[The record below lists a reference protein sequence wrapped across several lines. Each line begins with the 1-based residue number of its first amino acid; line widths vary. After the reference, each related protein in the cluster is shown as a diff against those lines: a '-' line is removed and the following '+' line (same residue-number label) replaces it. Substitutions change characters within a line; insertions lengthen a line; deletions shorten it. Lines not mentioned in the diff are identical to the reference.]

1 LWEVFAVARRR
12 TYPFAGRF
20 RREKS
25 MLQAQGYQRGQLD
38 GGSEQAL
45 RPQYFYE
52 VLKRRA
58 FYFAIPFVLVL
69 TVGSFVAAVWPARY
83 LAQGTILVQ
92 SQEIPSDLVR
102 PTIAALANDRIK
114 IIEQRV
120 MTRDN
125 LLAIAKKYQLASG
138 WMERVS
144 GTEIVDLI
152 RKRTIIKPSE
162 QKLESRKKEAIAF
175 TIGFEYERP
184 DIATKVANEFVTMLL
199 AEDVRSRTEFA
210 AQTTRFL
217 AQEVARLE
225 GRLSTVDTQ
234 IAAIKKTKG
243 DSSDLD
249 SSKQLAALK
258 NELSIKSATFS
269 NSHPEIMALKRRIA
283 AMEKSTSDTSGQNGA
298 NLDTLET
305 QKVTIV
311 EELNKATQKLSAA
324 RLGENLEKGQHS
336 ERLEVIEQPTTPQK
350 PVSPNRPKLF
360 AAVFAL
366 ALMAGGAM
374 VFAAEMLNQSIR
386 RTADLYSLIDRQ
398 MVVAIPYI
406 ATRAETKR
414 RARKTNGTY
423 GLIAAAAL
431 AGIVLLFFILPP
443 IDLLLDKVIALF
455 NL

>member
-1 LWEVFAVARRR
+1 
-12 TYPFAGRF
+12 
-20 RREKS
+20 
-25 MLQAQGYQRGQLD
+25 MLQTQGYQRGQLE
-38 GGSEQAL
+38 GGSEQGL
-45 RPQYFYE
+45 RLDYFYD

-58 FYFAIPFVLVL
+58 LYFAIPFILIL
-69 TVGSFVAAVWPARY
+69 TVGSFVTVVWPARY

-125 LLAIAKKYQLASG
+125 LLAIAKKYQLTSG
-138 WMERVS
+138 WLERLS
-144 GTEIVDLI
+144 GTEIVDFI

-162 QKLESRKKEAIAF
+162 QKLETRKKEAIAF
-175 TIGFEYERP
+175 SIGFEYERP

-199 AEDVRSRTEFA
+199 GEDVRSRTEFA

-217 AQEVARLE
+217 AQEVTRLE
-225 GRLSTVDTQ
+225 GRLSAIDGQ
-234 IAAIKKTKG
+234 IAAIKKARGTDPADADAQKML
-243 DSSDLD
+243 S
-249 SSKQLAALK
+249 ALK
-258 NELSIKSATFS
+258 TELSIKSATFS
-269 NSHPEIMALKRRIA
+269 SSHPEIMALKRKIA
-283 AMEKSTSDTSGQNGA
+283 AMEKSTLDTGEQNGGA

-305 QKVTIV
+305 QKVTVV

-350 PVSPNRPKLF
+350 PVSPNRPKIF
-360 AAVFAL
+360 VAVFAL
-366 ALMAGGAM
+366 AVMAGGAM

-386 RTADLYSLIDRQ
+386 RSADLFSLIDRQ
-398 MVVAIPYI
+398 MVVAVPYI
-406 ATRAETKR
+406 ATHAEAKR
-414 RARKTNGTY
+414 RTRKTRGTY
-423 GLIAAAAL
+423 GLIAAAVL
-431 AGIVLLFFILPP
+431 AGIVLLFFFLPP
-443 IDLLLDKVIALF
+443 IDLLFDKVIALL

>member
-1 LWEVFAVARRR
+1 
-12 TYPFAGRF
+12 
-20 RREKS
+20 
-25 MLQAQGYQRGQLD
+25 MLQTQGYQRGQLE

-45 RPQYFYE
+45 RLDYLYD

-58 FYFAIPFVLVL
+58 LYFALPFILVL
-69 TVGSFVAAVWPARY
+69 TVGSFVTFVWPARY

-138 WMERVS
+138 WLEKVS

-162 QKLESRKKEAIAF
+162 QKLETRKKEAIAF

-217 AQEVARLE
+217 AQEVTRLE
-225 GRLSTVDTQ
+225 GRLSSVDTQ

-243 DSSDLD
+243 DSSELD
-249 SSKQLAALK
+249 SSKQLAALRT
-258 NELSIKSATFS
+258 ELSIKSATFS

-283 AMEKSTSDTSGQNGA
+283 AMEKSTADTGGQNGGA

>member
-1 LWEVFAVARRR
+1 
-12 TYPFAGRF
+12 
-20 RREKS
+20 
-25 MLQAQGYQRGQLD
+25 
-38 GGSEQAL
+38 
-45 RPQYFYE
+45 
-52 VLKRRA
+52 
-58 FYFAIPFVLVL
+58 LV
-69 TVGSFVAAVWPARY
+69 
-83 LAQGTILVQ
+83 
-92 SQEIPSDLVR
+92 
-102 PTIAALANDRIK
+102 
-114 IIEQRV
+114 
-120 MTRDN
+120 
-125 LLAIAKKYQLASG
+125 SG
-138 WMERVS
+138 WLEKVS

-162 QKLESRKKEAIAF
+162 QKLETRKKEAIAF

-217 AQEVARLE
+217 AQEVTRLE

-243 DSSDLD
+243 DSSELD
-249 SSKQLAALK
+249 STKQLAALR

-283 AMEKSTSDTSGQNGA
+283 AMEKSTSDTGGQNGGA

-305 QKVTIV
+305 QKATIV

-336 ERLEVIEQPTTPQK
+336 ERLEVIEQPTMPQK

-398 MVVAIPYI
+398 MIVAIPYI